1 MATFG
6 RVVMRAL
13 MMLTT
18 LLIAVGAF
26 LAAKTPF
33 QHVTVALMIFLYC
46 STRFVGLTV
55 IERSELAMINA
66 QRLATAMAGQ
76 ADHPELRT
84 FAPALEELRADHEK
98 SRLRATVE
106 CGLLTILVFYAA
118 LKITMPGLLV
128 GWP

>member
-18 LLIAVGAF
+18 LLIVVGAF

-46 STRFVGLTV
+46 AIRFVGLTV
-55 IERSELAMINA
+55 IERSELAMTNA
-66 QRLATAMAGQ
+66 QRLYA
-76 ADHPELRT
+76 ESRT
-84 FAPALEELRADHEK
+84 FAAALEELQADHKK

-106 CGLLTILVFYAA
+106 CGFLTILAFYAA
-118 LKITMPGLLV
+118 LKITMPSLLV